1 MSDQITFSLDG
12 EEIKA
17 KNGSNILQAAIDS
30 EKYIPYLCYYPGMKS
45 FGACRMC
52 VVEVEQIGP
61 DGNYRSIPGTPAACT
76 TPVNEGMRVTT
87 KNRNIDSTRKGIMDL
102 LLTEHPHGC
111 LTCHRVE
118 LCGPS
123 DVCLRHVS
131 VNDRC
136 VTCPKNE
143 RCELKDTVRYL
154 EMDMDSPL
162 TYNNRNIPLHTT
174 DPFWDMDMNLCIAC
188 VRCVRV
194 CDEVRGDSAI
204 TLLERSGRTL
214 IGTAKGSSLIES
226 GCEFC
231 GACIDVCPTGALVET
246 KYKWDKAV
254 KKISTVCNLCPVGCK
269 LTLEVDKRNRMIRSI
284 PDLNGFSN
292 HGQGCFKGKFGLDF
306 VNSKNRIPNPIIP
319 KLDSTGT
326 TDFSW
331 HEAIDYVANNLTK
344 YIGDE
349 FAFIASSNGSNED
362 NYLAQKFTRIVMKTN
377 NIDTSTNFKP
387 ILSDL
392 TRELTGYVRTKNSI
406 WDIEKSDVILLVSTD
421 LLIDQNLVSLPI
433 KRAVNNGS
441 KLIVIDQRDTNISK
455 DASLFIKVK
464 PNTESVFI
472 SGMIRVILDE
482 SLDNHDFLY
491 SYVDNVSEFRNSIW
505 TFDVLKVAE
514 ITGVSVDIIKNT
526 ARIFAK
532 SGLGSILYALETI
545 EDEYLEQCIK
555 SLYNLAIVTGNINN
569 QIGGLY
575 PLNLG
580 SNHQGSI
587 DVGCSPN
594 YLPGYVEFSNKNIIE
609 KNWKTTLPEVRGKSL
624 KDISD
629 EINNG
634 KIKCVYFIGDTSKFP
649 DHFLREFKESL
660 RKLEFFIVEDSFNS
674 DLTEIADVVLPS
686 TTFVE
691 KEGSFTNLEGLVQLA
706 RPALG
711 LKNDQ
716 EHTWKILSKIA
727 IAMNTEGFDYESSQD
742 IFNEIVETVKSYS
755 GFSYDFI
762 SSENCRTH
770 ILPENIKDENFV
782 HKFNLSIL
790 DMNKVSINI
799 NNEFPF
805 LLALSNI
812 LYDNQNDLKVDN
824 SNGNRQIKRNPTIH
838 INLND
843 ASKYS
848 INNGDLIQV
857 ETEKMKISG
866 LASLDYPHEGLIAA
880 SLLFGARISEF
891 ENDSNEKSMI
901 NTTTDSLILAKL
913 TKI

>member
-1 MSDQITFSLDG
+1 MSDEITFSLDG

-61 DGNYRSIPGTPAACT
+61 DGKYRPIPGTPAACT
-76 TPVNEGMRVTT
+76 TPVNEGMRVKT
-87 KNRNIDSTRKGIMDL
+87 KNTNIDSTRKGIMDL

-231 GACIDVCPTGALVET
+231 GACIDVCPTGALVER

-254 KKISTVCNLCPVGCK
+254 KKVSSVCTFCPVGCK

-292 HGQGCFKGKFGLDF
+292 HGQGCFKSKFGLDI
-306 VNSKNRIPNPIIP
+306 VNSKNRINNPMIRNEIGD
-319 KLDSTGT
+319 LEIV
-326 TDFSW
+326 SW
-331 HEAIDYVANNLTK
+331 HDVIDHLAVNFNNYK
-344 YIGDE
+344 GDK
-349 FAFIASSNGSNED
+349 FALIASGEGTNED
-362 NYLAQKFTRIVMKTN
+362 NYVVQKFARLVMKSN
-377 NIDTSTNFKP
+377 NVDISTNYKP
-387 ILSDL
+387 EISDL
-392 TRELTGYVRTKNSI
+392 TRELTGNLRPENSI
-406 WDIEKSDVILLVSTD
+406 WDIEKSDVIMMISTD
-421 LLIDQNLVSLPI
+421 LLLENNVVGLPV
-433 KRAVNNGS
+433 KRAVKNGS
-441 KLIVIDQRDTNISK
+441 KLIVVDQRETEISK
-455 DASLFIKVK
+455 NASLFIKVK
-464 PNTESVFI
+464 PNTESIFI

-491 SYVDNVSEFRNSIW
+491 NRVSNIADFRNYIWNFDVIKVSE
-505 TFDVLKVAE
+505 V
-514 ITGVSVDIIKNT
+514 TGVSVDTIKNS
-526 ARIFAK
+526 ARLFAK
-532 SGLGSILYALETI
+532 AGLGSILYALETV
-545 EDEYLEQCIK
+545 EDRYLEECIK
-555 SLYNLAIVTGNINN
+555 SIYNLSLITGNYNN
-569 QIGGLY
+569 KFGGLY
-575 PLNLG
+575 PLSPGGNDKG
-580 SNHQGSI
+580 SK
-587 DVGCSPN
+587 DVGCNPK
-594 YLPGYVEFSNKNIIE
+594 YLPGYLDYSRKNDIE
-609 KNWKTTLPEVRGKSL
+609 RIWNSKLPEVQGKGIKELS
-624 KDISD
+624 
-629 EINNG
+629 EAINNNE
-634 KIKCVYFIGDTSKFP
+634 IKCLYFIGDLPRLSAT
-649 DHFLREFKESL
+649 EFKEFINSL
-660 RKLEFFIVEDSFNS
+660 NKLEFLIVEDSFNT
-674 DLTEIADVVLPS
+674 DLTKFADVVLPA
-686 TTFVE
+686 TNFAE
-691 KEGSFTNLEGLVQLA
+691 KEGSVTNLEGLVQLIS
-706 RPALG
+706 PALG

-727 IAMNTEGFDYESSQD
+727 VAMKSDSFNYEKSED
-742 IFNEIVETVKSYS
+742 IFKEIVSLIPSYS
-755 GFSYDFI
+755 GFSYELI
-762 SSENCRTH
+762 SSEDSR
-770 ILPENIKDENFV
+770 
-782 HKFNLSIL
+782 
-790 DMNKVSINI
+790 INI
-799 NNEFPF
+799 LNDKNEEKKFSLAIFTTNDIEVYTHNEFPF

-812 LYDNQNDLKVDN
+812 LHDNDN
-824 SNGNRQIKRNPTIH
+824 GLQILNNEGKRDIKTNPIIH
-838 INLND
+838 INNND

-848 INNGDLIQV
+848 IADGDLIEV
-857 ETEKMKISG
+857 ETQRMKILGS
-866 LASLDYPHEGLIAA
+866 AAVDYPHEGLISA
-880 SLLFGARISEF
+880 SLLFGARISDF
-891 ENDSNEKSMI
+891 EYGSNEREMI
-901 NTTTDSLILAKL
+901 NTISDELLFAKL
-913 TKI
+913 TKV